1 MTRKK
6 RTRRKKPE
14 SKSMTL
20 NAAIGI
26 VGVLLLGFIYSFSR
40 DVSHTGI
47 PIEVTFPQHE
57 EEIILAVDVYKEN
70 PIHNIKVEVLNGCG
84 KKRIAAMTADF
95 LRRNQIDVVRADDAD
110 HHNYPTTTII
120 QRNEKAESLKRVS
133 ESFGIQWDNEIH
145 VKIVPDESLGVD
157 VTVVIGKDFENFS
170 TLSDFISNSY

>member
-1 MTRKK
+1 
-6 RTRRKKPE
+6 
-14 SKSMTL
+14 MTL

-26 VGVLLLGFIYSFSR
+26 AGVLLLGFIYSFSR
-40 DVSHTGI
+40 NVSHTGTR
-47 PIEVTFPQHE
+47 IEVTFPQQKKE
-57 EEIILAVDVYKEN
+57 QLAVNVFKEN

-84 KKRIAAMTADF
+84 KKGIAAMTADF

-133 ESFGIQWDNEIH
+133 ESFGIQMDNEIH

-170 TLSDFISNSY
+170 TLSDFIFNSN

>member
-1 MTRKK
+1 
-6 RTRRKKPE
+6 
-14 SKSMTL
+14 MTL

-26 VGVLLLGFIYSFSR
+26 VGVLLLGFIYSFSKNI
-40 DVSHTGI
+40 SHTGI
-47 PIEVTFPQHE
+47 PIEVTFPQLE
-57 EEIILAVDVYKEN
+57 EEIILAVDVYEEN

-84 KKRIAAMTADF
+84 KKGIAAMTADF
-95 LRRNQIDVVRADDAD
+95 LRRNQLDVVRADDAD
-110 HHNYPTTTII
+110 HHNHPTTMII
-120 QRNEKAESLKRVS
+120 GRNEKVESLKRVS

>member
-1 MTRKK
+1 
-6 RTRRKKPE
+6 
-14 SKSMTL
+14 MTL

-40 DVSHTGI
+40 NISHTSI
-47 PIEVTFPQHE
+47 PIEVTFPQQKE
-57 EEIILAVDVYKEN
+57 GPRLAIEVYKDH

-84 KKRIAAMTADF
+84 NKGIAAMTADF

>member
-1 MTRKK
+1 
-6 RTRRKKPE
+6 
-14 SKSMTL
+14 MTL

-40 DVSHTGI
+40 NVSHTGV
-47 PIEVTFPQHE
+47 PIEVTFPQQKE
-57 EEIILAVDVYKEN
+57 GPRLAIEVYKDH

-84 KKRIAAMTADF
+84 NKGIAARTADF